1 MPVFR
6 VPFSLLVLGSLGLTA
21 ISVSSL
27 LPAGPAPAA
36 ESPPGA
42 PATLARPVHDRLLH
56 FRSCLQ
62 KTPFCSDFIMVSAER
77 SAHQKEIVEA
87 APQVLLQNPAANR
100 STPARQDTGLPIP
113 SAGAAFD
120 PDPARDGDRSIWPA
134 AEWSRHTLREGEHLT
149 ALWNSHWGLRLRTL
163 FQLGSDPENARLLDV
178 VHPGQKIEWQT
189 DAAGGLKRLRLWT
202 DRARGHE
209 WVRLEGTEAFTRVE
223 ISTEREVGHR
233 VLQGKVRGSVVDS
246 LREEPGLVPATAR
259 AIGVLLGNHLP
270 PGEEMGSGDRYTL
283 LLEIERLAGD
293 DTPYDIR
300 VLAFELSRKNGILTA
315 VRHADGRFYTP
326 EGQPLLPPFD
336 RHPFEGEYRMTSGFS
351 DGRRH
356 PVTGRVAPH
365 NGTDFAMPVGAPIL
379 APADGRVTR
388 VEHHPLAGRLLM
400 IEHGQGFS
408 TRYLHLQ
415 KALVQPGQRVR
426 RGQRIALSGNS
437 GRTTS
442 AHLHYEL
449 HIDGRAVDPMRVQ
462 LPRGAPLSGAELARF
477 QRTAQP
483 LLLGLAEAAAPGQLA
498 MQPLPGT
505 GL

>member
-1 MPVFR
+1 
-6 VPFSLLVLGSLGLTA
+6 
-21 ISVSSL
+21 
-27 LPAGPAPAA
+27 
-36 ESPPGA
+36 
-42 PATLARPVHDRLLH
+42 
-56 FRSCLQ
+56 
-62 KTPFCSDFIMVSAER
+62 
-77 SAHQKEIVEA
+77 
-87 APQVLLQNPAANR
+87 
-100 STPARQDTGLPIP
+100 
-113 SAGAAFD
+113 
-120 PDPARDGDRSIWPA
+120 
-134 AEWSRHTLREGEHLT
+134 
-149 ALWNSHWGLRLRTL
+149 
-163 FQLGSDPENARLLDV
+163 
-178 VHPGQKIEWQT
+178 
-189 DAAGGLKRLRLWT
+189 
-202 DRARGHE
+202 
-209 WVRLEGTEAFTRVE
+209 
-223 ISTEREVGHR
+223 
-233 VLQGKVRGSVVDS
+233 
-246 LREEPGLVPATAR
+246 
-259 AIGVLLGNHLP
+259 
-270 PGEEMGSGDRYTL
+270 MGSGDRYTL